1 VKRREFIK
9 LVGGVTAAWPLAAQ
23 AQQSPIPV
31 IGFLSSYS
39 SSDAFAQRFLA
50 AFHQGLK
57 QAGYVENQNVLIEYR
72 WAGSEYERLTALA
85 TELARRPVNV
95 IATGSASLAVLAAK
109 TVTTRIPIVF
119 LMGGDPVKLGLVVS
133 LNRPGGNLTGITT
146 LNTEVTPKRVE
157 VLRELVPTTTSMAVL
172 VNPTNNPANVEVEL
186 RQAEGAA
193 NALGLQTIHV
203 LQASTEPDLDGVFS
217 TLIQQRA
224 GGLVITADTLF
235 SGKSA
240 QLAALA
246 SRHSMPTISPY
257 REFVM
262 AGGLMSY
269 GGSVNE
275 LYRLVG
281 LYTGRVLNGEN
292 PADLP
297 VQQVTKVELV
307 INLKTAKSLGLD
319 VPQTLLARADE
330 VIEIA
335 CNLLHLLTAAIGTKR
350 TCPPVQSMSALAKQT
365 LLKDGVMSAYDPKW
379 TSRRAS
385 VECGR

>member
-1 VKRREFIK
+1 MKRRAFIT
-9 LVGGVTAAWPLAAQ
+9 LLGGAAVAWPLAAR
-23 AQQSPIPV
+23 AQQSAMPV

-39 SSDAFAQRFLA
+39 SSDAFAQRLLA

-57 QAGYVENQNVLIEYR
+57 QAGYVENQNVAIEYR

-109 TVTTRIPIVF
+109 TATTTIPIVF
-119 LMGGDPVKLGLVVS
+119 LMGGDPVKLGLVAS

-146 LNTEVTPKRVE
+146 LNTEITPKRVE
-157 VLRELVPTTTSMAVL
+157 VLRELVPTTTIMAVL
-172 VNPTNNPANVEVEL
+172 VNPTNNPANVEVEI
-186 RQAEGAA
+186 RQAEAAA
-193 NALGLQTIHV
+193 NSLGLQTIHI

-257 REFVM
+257 REFVT

-281 LYTGRVLNGEN
+281 VYTGRVLNGEN

-319 VPQTLLARADE
+319 IPPSLLARADE
-330 VIEIA
+330 VIE
-335 CNLLHLLTAAIGTKR
+335 
-350 TCPPVQSMSALAKQT
+350 
-365 LLKDGVMSAYDPKW
+365 
-379 TSRRAS
+379 
-385 VECGR
+385 

>member
-1 VKRREFIK
+1 
-9 LVGGVTAAWPLAAQ
+9 
-23 AQQSPIPV
+23 
-31 IGFLSSYS
+31 
-39 SSDAFAQRFLA
+39 
-50 AFHQGLK
+50 
-57 QAGYVENQNVLIEYR
+57 
-72 WAGSEYERLTALA
+72 
-85 TELARRPVNV
+85 
-95 IATGSASLAVLAAK
+95 
-109 TVTTRIPIVF
+109 
-119 LMGGDPVKLGLVVS
+119 LVVS

-146 LNTEVTPKRVE
+146 LNTEITPKRVE
-157 VLRELVPTTTSMAVL
+157 VLRELVPTTTIMAVL

-186 RQAEGAA
+186 RQAEAAA
-193 NALGLQTIHV
+193 NSLGLQTIHI

-246 SRHSMPTISPY
+246 SRYSMPTISPY
-257 REFVM
+257 REFVT

-281 LYTGRVLNGEN
+281 VYTGRVLKGEN

-319 VPQTLLARADE
+319 VPPSLLARADE
-330 VIEIA
+330 VIE
-335 CNLLHLLTAAIGTKR
+335 
-350 TCPPVQSMSALAKQT
+350 
-365 LLKDGVMSAYDPKW
+365 
-379 TSRRAS
+379 
-385 VECGR
+385 

>member
-1 VKRREFIK
+1 VKRREFIT
-9 LVGGVTAAWPLAAQ
+9 LLGGAAAAWPSAVS
-23 AQQSPIPV
+23 AQQPAMPV

-57 QAGYVENQNVLIEYR
+57 QAGYVENQNVAIEYR

-85 TELARRPVNV
+85 IELARRPVNV

-109 TVTTRIPIVF
+109 TATTTIPIVF

-146 LNTEVTPKRVE
+146 LNTEITPKRVE
-157 VLRELVPTTTSMAVL
+157 VLRELVPTTTIMAVL

-186 RQAEGAA
+186 RQAEAAA
-193 NALGLQTIHV
+193 NSLGLQTIHI
-203 LQASTEPDLDGVFS
+203 LQASTEPDLNGVFS

-246 SRHSMPTISPY
+246 SRYSMPTISPY
-257 REFVM
+257 REFVT

-281 LYTGRVLNGEN
+281 VYTGRVLKGEN

-297 VQQVTKVELV
+297 VQQVMKVELV

-319 VPQTLLARADE
+319 VPPSLLARADE
-330 VIEIA
+330 VIE
-335 CNLLHLLTAAIGTKR
+335 
-350 TCPPVQSMSALAKQT
+350 
-365 LLKDGVMSAYDPKW
+365 
-379 TSRRAS
+379 
-385 VECGR
+385 

>member
-1 VKRREFIK
+1 VIGAMKRREFIT
-9 LVGGVTAAWPLAAQ
+9 LLGGAAAAWPLAAK
-23 AQQSPIPV
+23 AQQQAMPV
-31 IGFLSSYS
+31 IGFLNSYS

-57 QAGYVENQNVLIEYR
+57 QAGFVENQNVTIEYR

-109 TVTTRIPIVF
+109 TATTTIPIVF

-146 LNTEVTPKRVE
+146 LNTEITPKRVE
-157 VLRELVPTTTSMAVL
+157 VLRELVPTTTIMAVL

-186 RQAEGAA
+186 RQAEAAA
-193 NALGLQTIHV
+193 NSLGLQAIHI

-257 REFVM
+257 REFVT

-281 LYTGRVLNGEN
+281 VYTGRVLKGEN

-307 INLKTAKSLGLD
+307 INLKAAKSLGLD
-319 VPQTLLARADE
+319 VPPSLLARADE
-330 VIEIA
+330 VIE
-335 CNLLHLLTAAIGTKR
+335 
-350 TCPPVQSMSALAKQT
+350 
-365 LLKDGVMSAYDPKW
+365 
-379 TSRRAS
+379 
-385 VECGR
+385 

>member
-1 VKRREFIK
+1 MRRRQFIT
-9 LVGGVTAAWPLAAQ
+9 LLGGVAAAWPFAAR
-23 AQQSPIPV
+23 AQQAKLPV

-39 SSDAFAQRFLA
+39 SSDAFAQRLLA

-57 QAGYVENQNVLIEYR
+57 QAGYVENQNVAIEYR

-95 IATGSASLAVLAAK
+95 IATGSSSLAVLAAK
-109 TVTTRIPIVF
+109 TATTTIPIVF
-119 LMGGDPVKLGLVVS
+119 LMGGDPVKLGLVAS

-146 LNTEVTPKRVE
+146 LNTEITPKRVE
-157 VLRELVPTTTSMAVL
+157 VLRAVVPTTTIMAVL
-172 VNPTNNPANVEVEL
+172 VNPTNNPANVEVEI
-186 RQAEGAA
+186 RQAEAAA
-193 NALGLQTIHV
+193 NSLGLQTIHI

-257 REFVM
+257 REFVT

-281 LYTGRVLNGEN
+281 VYTGRVLNGEK

-297 VQQVTKVELV
+297 VQQATKLEMV
-307 INLKTAKSLGLD
+307 INLKAAKALGLT
-319 VPQTLLARADE
+319 VPLALLTRADE
-330 VIEIA
+330 VIE
-335 CNLLHLLTAAIGTKR
+335 
-350 TCPPVQSMSALAKQT
+350 
-365 LLKDGVMSAYDPKW
+365 
-379 TSRRAS
+379 
-385 VECGR
+385 